1 MPTYMRAL
9 AKLII
14 VCILLLPTAAFPAE
28 QGLTVKGVRYSTYP
42 AFTRV
47 VFEIETAAPYVLTRT
62 ADGKG
67 LMLAAYDGTLILK
80 SPLSAIRDSMVSGVE
95 LREDAG
101 RTYLLIRLEG
111 AAGEVKDFTL
121 RGPDRIVLDINRG
134 AGPAGVA
141 APADKPVVVVLD
153 PGHGGKDSGIVTAQ
167 GYEKTVTLD
176 LALAVGKILRKNP
189 RLKTVLTREKDQA
202 LSLDERAIAA
212 NAAAAAIFVSIH
224 AAPGAV
230 ARVFIQDP
238 VDDAAM
244 RTNRPMSGDFL
255 GFEAGSEQQEMAW
268 GVQQAAHAG
277 ESGVLGR
284 RLARRLAGTDAAEA
298 LQIPLAGLIA
308 VDAAAV
314 VVEAG
319 MGQDR
324 TGLAEAIAGGIEQYV
339 REDR

>member
-1 MPTYMRAL
+1 MPIYMRAL
-9 AKLII
+9 AKLIV
-14 VCILLLPTAAFPAE
+14 VCILLLPTASFPAE
-28 QGLTVKGVRYSTYP
+28 QGLTVRGVRYSTYP

-62 ADGKG
+62 ADGRG

-80 SPLSAIRDSMVSGVE
+80 SSLSSMRDSVVSGME

-134 AGPAGVA
+134 AAPAGVA

-167 GYEKTVTLD
+167 GYEKTAMLD

-202 LSLDERAIAA
+202 LSLDERAIAS
-212 NAAAAAIFVSIH
+212 NAAAAVIFVSIH

-238 VDDAAM
+238 VDDEM
-244 RTNRPMSGDFL
+244 RTSRTVSGDFL

-268 GVQQAAHAG
+268 GGQQAAHAG
-277 ESGVLGR
+277 ESGALGR

-298 LQIPLAGLIA
+298 LQVPLAGLKA

-319 MGQDR
+319 MEQDR
-324 TGLAEAIAGGIEQYV
+324 ARIAEAIAGGIEQYV

>member
-1 MPTYMRAL
+1 MPIYMRAL
-9 AKLII
+9 AKLIV

-28 QGLTVKGVRYSTYP
+28 QGLTVRGVRYSTYP

-62 ADGKG
+62 ADGRG
-67 LMLAAYDGTLILK
+67 LMLAAYDGTLVLK
-80 SPLSAIRDSMVSGVE
+80 SSLSSIRDSVVSGVE

-101 RTYLLIRLEG
+101 RTYFLIRLEG

-134 AGPAGVA
+134 AAPAGVA

-167 GYEKTVTLD
+167 GYEKTAMLD

-202 LSLDERAIAA
+202 LSLDERAIAS
-212 NAAAAAIFVSIH
+212 NAAAAVIFVSFH

-238 VDDAAM
+238 VDDEM
-244 RTNRPMSGDFL
+244 RTSRTVSRDFL

-268 GVQQAAHAG
+268 GAQQAAHAG

-298 LQIPLAGLIA
+298 LQVPLAGLKA

-319 MGQDR
+319 MEQDR
-324 TGLAEAIAGGIEQYV
+324 ARIAEAIAGGIEQYV